1 MDQLLLTLGRIAGLA
16 GAAVFVFAVAARL
29 FGAYWLGG
37 FQVGTLLQAAI
48 AAMVFGCFSLLLA
61 LVRIKEGGRSG

>member
-1 MDQLLLTLGRIAGLA
+1 MENLLLSFGRIAGLA
-16 GAAVFVFAVAARL
+16 GAAVFALAIVARL
-29 FGAYWLGG
+29 FGVFWLGG

-61 LVRIKEGGRSG
+61 LAGRAGERRP

>member
-1 MDQLLLTLGRIAGLA
+1 MENLLLTFGRVAGLA
-16 GAAVFVFAVAARL
+16 GAAVFALAIVARL
-29 FGAYWLGG
+29 LGVFWLGG

-61 LVRIKEGGRSG
+61 LAGRTGERRP